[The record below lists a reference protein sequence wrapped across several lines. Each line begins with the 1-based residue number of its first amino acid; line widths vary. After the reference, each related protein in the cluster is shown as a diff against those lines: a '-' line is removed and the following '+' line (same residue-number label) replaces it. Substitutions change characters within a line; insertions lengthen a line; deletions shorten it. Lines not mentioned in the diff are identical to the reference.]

1 MSINNINVKLPQL
14 ETTKLKYLHQGDVF
28 MFPNK
33 HNLYQPSLQVYMV
46 TTRNNQYDNLYR
58 CVCLNHGDIKHFSDT
73 NDVIRLKVT
82 FECSYCLPDDDD
94 GLPF

>member
-1 MSINNINVKLPQL
+1 MSINSVNVKLPQL
-14 ETTKLKYLHQGDVF
+14 ETTQLQYLHQGDVF

-46 TTRNNQYDNLYR
+46 LARKDQFEKLR
-58 CVCLNHGDIKHFSDT
+58 PCVCLNHGDLKHFSEFSE
-73 NDVIRLKVT
+73 VIRLKVT
-82 FECSYCLPDDDD
+82 MECSYCRADDDD